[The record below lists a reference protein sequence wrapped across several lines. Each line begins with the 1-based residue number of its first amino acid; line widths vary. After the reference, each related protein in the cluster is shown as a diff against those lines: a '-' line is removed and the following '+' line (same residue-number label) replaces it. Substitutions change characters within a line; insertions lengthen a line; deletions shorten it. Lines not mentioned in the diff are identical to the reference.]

1 MWRLIKWLFTVAV
14 IVGILLAITGQKIA
28 GRTIQEHIRV
38 LAKSEVVKEGIRDI
52 RALVG
57 EGLKAAGEFISEDVT
72 EKEREQLNR
81 LVREEL
87 DQGRPIEGRPGQKA
101 LPPRIR
107 KDVKEAQG
115 TGGEKY

>member
-1 MWRLIKWLFTVAV
+1 MWRLIKWLFMLAIIAV
-14 IVGILLAITGQKIA
+14 ILLAITGRRIA

-38 LAKSEVVKEGIRDI
+38 FAQSEVVKEGIRDI

-87 DQGRPIEGRPGQKA
+87 DKGRPIEGSPGQKA

-107 KDVKEAQG
+107 QDAKEAKG
-115 TGGEKY
+115 AGSEKH